1 MEERDGRKSAGIEGA
16 GADEWIEE
24 HGKYYQL
31 LIGFRPATLKAA
43 AKCCRHL
50 AI

>member
-1 MEERDGRKSAGIEGA
+1 MEERDGRKSGGIEGA

-31 LIGFRPATLKAA
+31 TLPVA
-43 AKCCRHL
+43 AKCCHL